1 MEGSRRFTTD
11 PLTINQMSAPNT
23 SDTNHLRLT
32 VCQMC
37 AKLSQVSSW
46 RCQVPRRA
54 GQIVPRGESR
64 WLVRV
69 FLGRDATGG
78 RRYHNQTVHGT
89 KKDAQKYL
97 TKAQRDLDL
106 GQFVEPSDRPL
117 EGFLS
122 EWLAGSVAARVT
134 PRTADA
140 YSALIRLHIN
150 PVLGNRK
157 LSLLTSAD
165 IQKLYAGMTERGLSP
180 RTVRYTHAVLSMA
193 LDQAVKWSFLAKNPA
208 KAVDLPR
215 NRPQEMRF
223 FTREQATAFLTAA
236 ESDRW
241 HVLWH
246 LLLVTGMR
254 PGEAL
259 ALKWSDLDGQRVRI
273 QRNLVR
279 SPDGRWVLKEPKTQR
294 GIRAVAVPA
303 ATTDLL
309 QRHRRHQLEERLKAG
324 PGYEDRGFVF
334 AATNG
339 NPLDW
344 HVLVQRHF
352 NAIIKAAGLPRIR
365 PYDLRHTTATLLL
378 AAGENIKVVSER
390 LGHANAA
397 MTLNVYSHVLPDMQE
412 AAAGR
417 MAESLSLE
425 TG

>member
-1 MEGSRRFTTD
+1 MAARR
-11 PLTINQMSAPNT
+11 SG
-23 SDTNHLRLT
+23 
-32 VCQMC
+32 
-37 AKLSQVSSW
+37 QV
-46 RCQVPRRA
+46 
-54 GQIVPRGESR
+54 IDRGDGI

-69 FLGRDATGG
+69 FLGRDARGR
-78 RRYHNQTVHGT
+78 RRYHNKTVHGT
-89 KKDAQKYL
+89 KRDAQRYL
-97 TKAQRDLDL
+97 TKAQRDNDL

-117 EGFLS
+117 ETFLQ
-122 EWLAGSVAARVT
+122 EWLAGAVAARVT
-134 PRTADA
+134 AKTAADYA
-140 YSALIRLHIN
+140 SLLRLHVT
-150 PVLGNRK
+150 PVLGDRK
-157 LSLLTSAD
+157 LSQLASAD
-165 IQKLYAGMTERGLSP
+165 IQKLYTGMLERGLSA
-180 RTVRYTHAVLSMA
+180 RTIRYTHAVLSMA

-223 FTREQATAFLTAA
+223 FTREQATAFLAAA
-236 ESDRW
+236 EADRW
-241 HVLWH
+241 RALWH

-259 ALKWSDLDGQRVRI
+259 GLKWSDLDGQRVRI

-303 ATTDLL
+303 ATTDSL
-309 QRHRRHQLEERLKAG
+309 QRHRRHQLEERLMAG
-324 PGYEDRGFVF
+324 PGYVDQGLVF

-412 AAAGR
+412 AAAAR
-417 MAESLSLE
+417 MAESLSLG